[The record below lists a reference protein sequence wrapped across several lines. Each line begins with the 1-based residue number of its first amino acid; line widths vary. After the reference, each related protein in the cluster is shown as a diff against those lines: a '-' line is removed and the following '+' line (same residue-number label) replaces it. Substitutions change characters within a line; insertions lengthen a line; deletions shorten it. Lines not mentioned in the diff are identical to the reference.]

1 MPLEFESA
9 EAFGVGSVNAILARR
24 PYIAEKGSR
33 YAGQPVIC
41 QVRGVGKDAETY
53 ERPVTNAT
61 LRKDEW
67 QELDAVI
74 VEAAR
79 ERLVGVDDLISRG
92 LTHALGGVGVLTAQ
106 WEAGSEMTDANITM
120 DGETVDDL
128 DRQEF
133 ALRGVPVPVVH
144 KDFKIGRRVLEASR
158 THGAA
163 LDVTTGAEA
172 GQSVA
177 RSSEQML
184 FNGASI
190 KSDGYQIYGYTTHP
204 QRNTASISNWSTASG
219 STILTEA
226 TDLVQALRQDRHY
239 GPAILYIPA
248 EYESSMEDDLK
259 AESDKSV
266 RQRLLEIN
274 GIEDVKVADVLADG
288 EVVLAEMSRT
298 NVDLAIAQD
307 VSTME
312 WQQGSNWTTHYQ
324 AAAVWVPR
332 FKADFDNRLGVV
344 HATATST

>member
-1 MPLEFESA
+1 MLELESA
-9 EAFGVGSVNAILARR
+9 RDFGVNSVNAILAKR

-41 QVRGVGKDAETY
+41 QVKGAGKNAEYY
-53 ERPVTNAT
+53 ERPVNNAT

-67 QELDAVI
+67 QELDTVI

-92 LTHALGGVGVLTAQ
+92 LTHSLGGVGVLTAQ

-120 DGETVDDL
+120 DGETVDDQ

-144 KDFKIGRRVLEASR
+144 KDFKLSLRVLEASR
-158 THGAA
+158 TIGAA

-177 RSSEQML
+177 RSSEKIL

-190 KSDGYQIYGYTTHP
+190 KSDGYTIHGYTTHP
-204 QRNTASISNWSTASG
+204 NRNIASISDWSTASG
-219 STILTEA
+219 ATILSET
-226 TDLVQALRQDRHY
+226 TTLIQTLRQDRHY
-239 GPAILYIPA
+239 GPVIMYIPA
-248 EYESSMEDDLK
+248 EYEAAFEDDLK
-259 AESDKSV
+259 AETGISV
-266 RQRLLEIN
+266 RERLLRIN
-274 GIEDVKVADVLADG
+274 GLEDIKVADVLGTG

-298 NVDLAIAQD
+298 NVDMAIAQD

-312 WQQGSNWTTHYQ
+312 WQPGSQWTTHYQ

-332 FKADFDNRLGVV
+332 FKDDFDGRLGVV
-344 HATATST
+344 HATATSS